1 MEETRRDRP
10 TSPIWGTGRRVARYL
25 GYWMSLERVGNGV
38 DFDRSSFERRE
49 EIDIFRKRGR
59 STPRVTISFPNDSLP
74 HTQLPE
80 FRKVPYRITKLYH
93 MYIYIYIFLY
103 VTRQKLLFQNCQWNS
118 SQKQSQSFVRRRI
131 DAFLRKRKS
140 IILA

>member
-1 MEETRRDRP
+1 
-10 TSPIWGTGRRVARYL
+10 
-25 GYWMSLERVGNGV
+25 MSLERVGNGV

-93 MYIYIYIFLY
+93 MYIYIYIPL
-103 VTRQKLLFQNCQWNS
+103 RNS
-118 SQKQSQSFVRRRI
+118 SK
-131 DAFLRKRKS
+131 
-140 IILA
+140 IIISKLSVELESKAKPEFCSTKNRCLSEKEEKYDTCVMLA